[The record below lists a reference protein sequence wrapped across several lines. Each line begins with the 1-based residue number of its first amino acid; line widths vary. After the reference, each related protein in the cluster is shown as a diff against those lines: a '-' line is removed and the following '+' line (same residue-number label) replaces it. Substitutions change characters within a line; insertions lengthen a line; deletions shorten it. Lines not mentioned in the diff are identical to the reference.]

1 MLSFLPLLP
10 LVPVP
15 SAPNAEALLAAVPPD
30 AYLLVHCA
38 DAAALRGRAERN
50 DWIRLLGTSH
60 GEPMLEEILRGL
72 REGTHSDS
80 EGLLA
85 IAMALD
91 GEAALFDA
99 GDVAGFLATP
109 PADRAALVD
118 AVRAWLPPRRPA
130 AITTV
135 DLDGG
140 TVTLHAWPDD
150 IEGWTGRAGHVA
162 AFVDHPAFVAVLSG
176 DGTEAVLGAV
186 NACVSRF
193 GGDARAPVVSRYLE
207 AREGAPRGVELFADL
222 TPLAD
227 EFERAL
233 RASTEGVLPDPTG
246 LLGLQ
251 RGAWFHASL
260 DVAPGTVV
268 DCRATLHLPPD
279 SLAARLADTFE
290 PLPHT
295 LPADLPAGI
304 WCLGALRWDV
314 KSFYALARE
323 ALESVDDEDGLG
335 AVDAGLEAAEGLTGI
350 DPIVDVVDQLAGDFA
365 LYFVDAGPGTI
376 EGLPAEMELVLSLGL
391 HASLVDGDTF
401 LSAFE
406 QLVQVGPLGNAL
418 DMVEISGVD
427 AYLLDGDDETVDGGL
442 AFLPRAFV
450 VAPGRRVLERAIGA
464 LLREEGASVPYGSRM
479 QALLDECAGA
489 SFVGALELGPVRRYA
504 LPDAADG
511 PLLPALAEDG
521 SAEVRSG
528 RDPFDAMLVG
538 VMRRTPGGFSMRLG
552 TR

>member
-1 MLSFLPLLP
+1 MLPFLPLLP

-85 IAMALD
+85 IAIALD

-207 AREGAPRGVELFADL
+207 AREGAPRGVEL
-222 TPLAD
+222 
-227 EFERAL
+227 
-233 RASTEGVLPDPTG
+233 
-246 LLGLQ
+246 
-251 RGAWFHASL
+251 
-260 DVAPGTVV
+260 
-268 DCRATLHLPPD
+268 
-279 SLAARLADTFE
+279 
-290 PLPHT
+290 
-295 LPADLPAGI
+295 
-304 WCLGALRWDV
+304 
-314 KSFYALARE
+314 FYALARE